1 MTPPKGKQRS
11 IHMDDETF
19 ELLRSIATEQKL
31 NLSSVVRLALMN
43 YQGGGAAPLREPP
56 VPQRTVGKHPAL
68 AAPYGSDQTRATSI
82 LPDPNQET
90 FKVKDGHVAGSRR
103 APPAQEREDEFDV

>member
-19 ELLRSIATEQKL
+19 ELLKSLATEKKL

-43 YQGGGAAPLREPP
+43 YSGKPAAPPREPP
-56 VPQRTVGKHPAL
+56 VPVSPARL
-68 AAPYGSDQTRATSI
+68 DETGRKIAATKAAASI
-82 LPDPNQET
+82 LPDPKQET
-90 FKVKDGHVAGSRR
+90 FKVKDGNVAGLRR

>member
-19 ELLRSIATEQKL
+19 ELLKSLATEQKL

-43 YQGGGAAPLREPP
+43 YKGGGAAPLREPP
-56 VPQRTVGKHPAL
+56 VPQAKPTAAL
-68 AAPYGSDQTRATSI
+68 AAASI

>member
-19 ELLRSIATEQKL
+19 ELLKSLATEQKL

-43 YQGGGAAPLREPP
+43 YSGKPAAPLREPP
-56 VPQRTVGKHPAL
+56 VPQTMKD
-68 AAPYGSDQTRATSI
+68 AARQAPPMI